1 MLCIPTTPLQLQETT
16 LQRELSEGP
25 CSLPFIRLFFVL
37 TLQQFSENQVHHSL
51 INHNNSVIHK
61 HFSNMQT
68 FDQLVASDNFKT

>member
-37 TLQQFSENQVHHSL
+37 TLQQFLENQVHHSL

>member
-37 TLQQFSENQVHHSL
+37 TLQQFLENQVHHSL
-51 INHNNSVIHK
+51 I
-61 HFSNMQT
+61 T